1 MPCTSAITGAV
12 MNNPCSIPRYREL
25 RNCTEDRKLLGN
37 HLTDICMASPCYEDH
52 EEIAEDLLHEAEHE
66 GVVILI
72 NMDWVDNNHP
82 YIISSRIEEIK

>member
-1 MPCTSAITGAV
+1 
-12 MNNPCSIPRYREL
+12 
-25 RNCTEDRKLLGN
+25 
-37 HLTDICMASPCYEDH
+37 MASPCYEDH

-72 NMDWVDNNHP
+72 NMDWVDNDHP